1 MTAKTKSVFSRI
13 AVGAVCVAIL
23 AYTVFHMISLFSSEL
38 STVVVGTTT
47 DETKIAFS
55 GYIFR
60 DEELLFSEYGGA
72 VDYVAEDGLKVA
84 AGDTVAVVYEQGN
97 YSNIIESI
105 DMIDHM
111 VAILEEATDKSAT
124 LSDLPDINMEL
135 RETHGNIMTRL
146 ANGDIRGI
154 SENISSM
161 TADLGKISALTS
173 ESSPVTET
181 LEALRAERQ
190 RLMAAGGNSELVK
203 AQKSG
208 YFFSGADGYEGIFT
222 MAAADSLTPDNY
234 FECVT
239 SSPSNL
245 NNQGAVGRM
254 IYSSEWK
261 FAANLPLS
269 DAQVFEEGGVYETV
283 FTGNDHI
290 SLPLTLESI
299 TRDDDAATVLLIF
312 SCDRM
317 PKGFSFD
324 RFQSVEVTVKSV
336 TGINVPKSAT
346 HRSGGKLYVYILKGS
361 VVFERCIE
369 VIHEGSD
376 FYTVRDGVEDSGE
389 DVYLQSN
396 DILILD
402 GQNLFDG
409 RILE

>member
-97 YSNIIESI
+97 YSNIIENI

-154 SENISSM
+154 SENISLTYS
-161 TADLGKISALTS
+161 ISFA
-173 ESSPVTET
+173 
-181 LEALRAERQ
+181 
-190 RLMAAGGNSELVK
+190 
-203 AQKSG
+203 SG
-208 YFFSGADGYEGIFT
+208 T
-222 MAAADSLTPDNY
+222 TRY
-234 FECVT
+234 FEIIT
-239 SSPSNL
+239 
-245 NNQGAVGRM
+245 
-254 IYSSEWK
+254 
-261 FAANLPLS
+261 
-269 DAQVFEEGGVYETV
+269 DADEE
-283 FTGNDHI
+283 
-290 SLPLTLESI
+290 
-299 TRDDDAATVLLIF
+299 IF
-312 SCDRM
+312 H
-317 PKGFSFD
+317 
-324 RFQSVEVTVKSV
+324 T
-336 TGINVPKSAT
+336 I
-346 HRSGGKLYVYILKGS
+346 
-361 VVFERCIE
+361 
-369 VIHEGSD
+369 
-376 FYTVRDGVEDSGE
+376 
-389 DVYLQSN
+389 
-396 DILILD
+396 
-402 GQNLFDG
+402 
-409 RILE
+409 